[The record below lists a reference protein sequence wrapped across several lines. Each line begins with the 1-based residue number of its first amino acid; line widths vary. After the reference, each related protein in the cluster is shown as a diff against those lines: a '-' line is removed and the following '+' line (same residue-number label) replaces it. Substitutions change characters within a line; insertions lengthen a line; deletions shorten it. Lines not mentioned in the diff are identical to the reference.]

1 MTWTFKTFDQL
12 TTLELYRI
20 LQERT
25 QVFVV
30 EQRCP
35 YPEVDGK
42 DLESVHLYRMDDEG
56 NIMAYLRL
64 LPAGLAYKEASIGR
78 VLVNQAYRGK
88 GIAAELVQRGLD
100 YIRQEW
106 REAEVKIQAQAYL
119 EKFYHSFGFVKVSE
133 TYLEDDIPHIDMKM
147 RFESRTAQS

>member
-1 MTWTFKTFDQL
+1 MNWTIKTFDQL

-30 EQRCP
+30 EQACP

-42 DLESVHLYRMDDEG
+42 DLQSVHLYQTDDDG
-56 NIMAYLRL
+56 AVIAYLRI

-78 VLVNQAYRGK
+78 VLVTEAYRGK
-88 GIAAELVQRGLD
+88 GIAAQLVGRGLE
-100 YIRQEW
+100 YIRDVWKE
-106 REAEVKIQAQAYL
+106 REVKIQAQSYL
-119 EKFYHSFGFVKVSE
+119 EKFYHSFGFVNVSE
-133 TYLEDDIPHIDMKM
+133 VYLEDNIPHIDMRL
-147 RFESRTAQS
+147 RFE